1 MEQDCERSVPVLS
14 PRFRRAHQREQRKRI
29 AEWIIGAVRDED
41 EEEEEEEGEEEEE
54 EKQWGA
60 GDS

>member
-54 EKQWGA
+54 EKQ
-60 GDS
+60 